1 MINLVISLGGM
12 EVDKMEK
19 DDEGKSCPISTQ
31 DPEVNEE
38 YKAKA
43 VEEANYR
50 DPANDGGFKL
60 SEVCGNCEYFNQT
73 THMMDCIDTEEE
85 AEVGYCQL
93 LKFVCRADN
102 VCDSW
107 ESGGP
112 IKDDDVMYN
121 KQDIL

>member
-12 EVDKMEK
+12 PVDKMEENE
-19 DDEGKSCPISTQ
+19 EGKSCPLATQ

-38 YKAKA
+38 NKAKA

-50 DPANDGGFKL
+50 GLEGSTAFRL

-73 THMMDCIDTEEE
+73 SHIMDCIDTDED

-93 LKFVCRADN
+93 LKFVCRAEN
-102 VCDSW
+102 TCDSW
-107 ESGGP
+107 EEGGP